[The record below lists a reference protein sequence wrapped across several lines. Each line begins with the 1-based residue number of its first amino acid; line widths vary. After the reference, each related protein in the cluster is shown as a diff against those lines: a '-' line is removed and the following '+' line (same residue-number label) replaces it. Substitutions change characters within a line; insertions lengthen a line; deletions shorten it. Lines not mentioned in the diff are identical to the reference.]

1 MINYLLKKYLEYPVV
16 LKPEFGSKGRDVILK
31 IKTDKELVDSY
42 QKLTKKYKDI
52 IIEKYYEGDDYRVC
66 VINNKV
72 VAVSKRIPPY
82 IIGDGIKS
90 INQLINDLNSDER
103 RGEDHEKPLTKIK
116 IDDEVIRE

>member
-1 MINYLLKKYLEYPVV
+1 M
-16 LKPEFGSKGRDVILK
+16 
-31 IKTDKELVDSY
+31 DSY

-116 IDDEVIRE
+116 IDDEVIRNLNIE

>member
-1 MINYLLKKYLEYPVV
+1 M
-16 LKPEFGSKGRDVILK
+16 
-31 IKTDKELVDSY
+31 DSL

-52 IIEKYYEGDDYRVC
+52 IIENITKAMTIEYVLL
-66 VINNKV
+66 NNKV

-103 RGEDHEKPLTKIK
+103 RGEDHESTY
-116 IDDEVIRE
+116 